1 MSGIENELLFNC
13 SFFLPISVFFTRCLK
28 DSNAFFPWRKAF
40 HLNTENEK
48 KTHSAYSLAFQKRF
62 DSFLIKEFIMKKG
75 LCFVLLMLGTA
86 NAIERKRQ
94 PSEEENLRKRTID
107 SAFFAEVSIHL
118 RGNNKLIYQ
127 LMMLTSL
134 FSVTNR
140 SLKKKI
146 ASPFATLRVD
156 RCR

>member
-107 SAFFAEVSIHL
+107 SAFFAEIIEEEDSFAFRDLEGGSMSMRV
-118 RGNNKLIYQ
+118 RN
-127 LMMLTSL
+127 LMFMSM
-134 FSVTNR
+134 SM
-140 SLKKKI
+140 SM
-146 ASPFATLRVD
+146 
-156 RCR
+156 